1 MKSILTVCRK
11 ELSDHLGSRRYLL
24 LFALIVV
31 LSVLSAYTG
40 ADYIRDN
47 PNVSFTN
54 IFSGSMNNSFSFI
67 YLMVL
72 FGPIIGL
79 ALGFDAINRE
89 RTRGSLSVVLSQPI
103 FRDSILNGKF
113 LAGIAALS
121 LLTISTVGIITGI
134 AIPLLGFGPGVDEI
148 IRIGSFTLLTIL
160 YLSIWLAVGLLFS
173 TITKNTTT
181 SILASISTW
190 LLFSI
195 LMTVIA
201 TMVANAV
208 IPVELPGGFQAM
220 TRTVNPSPDGANGEL
235 GAFNQTMRFT
245 QNATI
250 FDQTQLEDY
259 METQEANADL
269 ELAIQSISP
278 TYLYEEA
285 SQSLLGV
292 TEGGFGAGGNPFQ
305 ALDTSQSVSS
315 SWPQVTVLAV
325 VLIACFASSYMLFL
339 RQEIRAGG

>member
-1 MKSILTVCRK
+1 MKSILTICRK

-31 LSVLSAYTG
+31 LSLLSAYTG

-54 IFSGSMNNSFSFI
+54 IFSGSMDSSFSFI

-89 RTRGSLSVVLSQPI
+89 RTRGSLSVILSQPI
-103 FRDSILNGKF
+103 FRDNIITGKF
-113 LAGIAALS
+113 LAGVAALA
-121 LLTISTVGIITGI
+121 LLTISTVGIITGV
-134 AIPLLGFGPGVDEI
+134 AIPLLGFGPGLDEVL
-148 IRIGSFTLLTIL
+148 RIGMFALLSIL

-173 TITKNTTT
+173 TLTKNTTT

-201 TMVANAV
+201 SMVANAV
-208 IPVELPGGFQAM
+208 IPVELPEGFQAM
-220 TRTVNPSPDGANGEL
+220 TRTVDTPRNWTAGGM
-235 GAFNQTMRFT
+235 GGFT
-245 QNATI
+245 STI
-250 FDQTQLEDY
+250 DITQMQDY
-259 METQEANADL
+259 MNAQEDNANL
-269 ELAIQSISP
+269 QSAIESISP

-285 SQSLLGV
+285 AQSLLGV
-292 TEGGFGAGGNPFQ
+292 TQGGFGQSGNPFQ
-305 ALDTSQSVSS
+305 ALDTTQSAVS
-315 SWPQVTVLAV
+315 SWPQVTVLS
-325 VLIACFASSYMLFL
+325 VLLIGCFAASYMLFL